1 MLIVSCTVVQN
12 AVTFVTIPFHTV
24 VQNVEIPFQIPSK
37 NEDIPFQIRRVYYIT
52 QVPAGVERGFHSH
65 RALEQVLICLHGS
78 VKVRVKTPFDEEI
91 IELNNPSKGLFI
103 GHMIWREMFDFSDDA
118 VLMVLASEHYN
129 ESDYIRDYQQY
140 LEEANEY
147 F

>member
-1 MLIVSCTVVQN
+1 MLIHTN
-12 AVTFVTIPFHTV
+12 ILTFHDFHEGIGHLV
-24 VQNVEIPFQIPSK
+24 PIEAEK
-37 NEDIPFQIRRVYYIT
+37 DIPFQIRRVYYIT
-52 QVPAGVERGFHSH
+52 QVPAGIERGFHSH

-78 VKVRVKTPFDEEI
+78 VKVRIKTPFDEEI

-147 F
+147 FQFL